1 MDFLKD
7 FFNNFVGRFQIAT
20 YLTTE
25 SSQKYFLTKKNSS
38 VLIFLFLYH
47 LGIPTWACMF
57 TYKLSWEMLLSEITK
72 LGIED
77 DVSKKKLGHLV
88 EVGNVKQLKYGKI
101 YSNGSWT

>member
-1 MDFLKD
+1 MVNWKKNSFANVNKRFCSLLHKSFLKCKSLHSYFSRILLIDLELPALKMDFLKD

-38 VLIFLFLYH
+38 VLIFVFLYH

-57 TYKLSWEMLLSEITK
+57 T
-72 LGIED
+72 
-77 DVSKKKLGHLV
+77 
-88 EVGNVKQLKYGKI
+88 
-101 YSNGSWT
+101 

>member
-1 MDFLKD
+1 
-7 FFNNFVGRFQIAT
+7 
-20 YLTTE
+20 
-25 SSQKYFLTKKNSS
+25 
-38 VLIFLFLYH
+38 
-47 LGIPTWACMF
+47 
-57 TYKLSWEMLLSEITK
+57 MLLSEITK